1 VDRATRAS
9 AVATLLADLYPD
21 AETELDHRSPWEL
34 LVATV
39 LSAQCTD
46 VRVNKVTPEL
56 FGRWLGPA
64 DLAAARL
71 TEIEEVIRST
81 GMYRQKAK
89 SLREAAQMVETD
101 HDGEVPVDLDALV
114 ALPGVGRKTAKVV
127 LGQAFGIAAGVT
139 VDTHVR
145 RLSRRLGLTVLED
158 PEKIAAE
165 LEGLLPR
172 DEWIKFSTRLIL
184 HGRRVCSARSPR
196 CEECVLAGVCPKIGV
211 DHLADVRRAKRVN

>member
-1 VDRATRAS
+1 MEQATRA
-9 AVATLLADLYPD
+9 ATVAELLLGEYPD
-21 AETELDHRSPWEL
+21 AASELDYRSPWEL

-56 FGRWLGPA
+56 FDRWPRPE
-64 DLAAARL
+64 DLASA
-71 TEIEEVIRST
+71 TQEEVEDDDSINRDVPAEGLLVASC
-81 GMYRQKAK
+81 GGGL
-89 SLREAAQMVETD
+89 SSSD
-101 HDGEVPVDLDALV
+101 HDGEVPADLEALV

-127 LGQAFGIAAGVT
+127 LGEGFGIAAGVT

-145 RLSRRLGLTVLED
+145 RLARRLGLTRLED

-165 LEGLLPR
+165 LETFLPQE
-172 DEWIKFSTRLIL
+172 EWIKFSTRLIL

-196 CEECVLAGVCPKIGV
+196 CDECVLSKVCPKIGV
-211 DHLADVRRAKRVN
+211 